1 MAQPVIDP
9 SRAKFMPEMLP
20 EILNESSVSTTGC
33 RIASYVLRDR
43 RAVIENAHVFT
54 QTANLDFVVS
64 CDSLERARIRSN
76 VYSLTDRRR
85 YNKFV
90 AKDTIDFSAIM
101 TAGGPTANVRSG
113 WHITFR
119 KPLPVDKLREG
130 GALDSN
136 EETIADSVNLADNLN
151 LGTIPYYQSLMNIDP
166 AKMFDQV
173 IPVEKSMAALA
184 AGGEAQIGGSQIP
197 ANGNLIVLLGIM
209 VDTTPLPVTP
219 DDTFVVVDRDADADY
234 IKIDVTGMPDNLY
247 VPCYIPAVDKLDIRI
262 ESTTGS
268 SGSTIPCGFLYGIR
282 KLTVADYIRWEIGYR
297 SPIARSESLA
307 LISRYPEV
315 AKRIQAGLL

>member
-9 SRAKFMPEMLP
+9 SRAKYMPEMLP
-20 EILNESSVSTTGC
+20 EILNEASVSTTGC

-76 VYSLTDRRR
+76 VYSLTDRLR

-130 GALDSN
+130 AALDST

-166 AKMFDQV
+166 AKMFDQI

-184 AGGEAQIGGSQIP
+184 ASSEAQIGGSQIP
-197 ANGNLIVLLGIM
+197 ANGNLVVLLGIM
-209 VDTTPLPVTP
+209 VDTTPLTASP
-219 DDTFVVVDRDADADY
+219 DDTFIVVDRDADADY
-234 IKIDVTGMPDNLY
+234 IKVDVTGMPDNLY
-247 VPCYIPAVDKLDIRI
+247 VPCYIPAVDKLDVRI

-268 SGSTIPCGFLYGIR
+268 GGSTIPCGFVYGTR
-282 KLTVADYIRWEIGYR
+282 KLTVGDYIRWELGYR
-297 SPIARSESLA
+297 SPIARSEA
-307 LISRYPEV
+307 MTLISRYPEL